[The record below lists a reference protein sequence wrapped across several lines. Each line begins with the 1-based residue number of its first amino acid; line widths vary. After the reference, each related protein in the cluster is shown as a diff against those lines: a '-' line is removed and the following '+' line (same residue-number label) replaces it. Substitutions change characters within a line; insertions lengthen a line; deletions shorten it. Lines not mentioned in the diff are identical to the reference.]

1 MEDTG
6 EVMTS
11 TIVTPIQQTAEIA
24 GETLESAVE
33 PVVES
38 ASNTSFAEIP
48 IEGLPEEVDDLFGFD
63 EALNEEYDDT
73 EVSEEA
79 QMEDAREELEEIKQD
94 TEEPEPE
101 KDDGYDEQL
110 ATLNETIR
118 LLEIQRDAIKEQLG
132 EGLITIF
139 ARLADYFFA
148 ETLMEKPSLVENSPI
163 GQPTEVWKEDAR
175 FQLRTLETKIAELKQ
190 LRNRLVANN

>member
-1 MEDTG
+1 
-6 EVMTS
+6 MTS

-24 GETLESAVE
+24 GGTLESAVE

-38 ASNTSFAEIP
+38 ASNISFAETP
-48 IEGLPEEVDDLFGFD
+48 IEGLPEEEDDLFGFD
-63 EALNEEYDDT
+63 GALNEEYDSA

-79 QMEDAREELEEIKQD
+79 QMEEVREELEEIQEV
-94 TEEPEPE
+94 EEPEPE
-101 KDDGYDEQL
+101 KDNGYDEQL

-118 LLEIQRDAIKEQLG
+118 LLEIQRDALKEQLG
-132 EGLITIF
+132 GGLMTFF

-148 ETLMEKPSLVENSPI
+148 ETLMDRPSLVENSPI
-163 GQPTEVWKEDAR
+163 GQPTEAWKEDVR